1 MLDLQNQLDKAQY
14 EAVTCSEG
22 PTLILAGAGSG
33 KTRVLTYKIAYLL
46 RQGVMP
52 WQILA
57 LTFTNKAAKEMNNRI
72 AKLVDGEVTK
82 HLWSGTFHSLFGR
95 ILRFEAEHIGFT
107 SNFTI
112 YDQSDAQSLLNSIIK
127 EMELDTKV
135 YKPSTVLSRISAAKN
150 RLIMPEDY
158 RSDSQQRRSD
168 QLMNMPEIYAIYERY
183 KNRCRQ
189 ANAMDFDDLLVE
201 TFRLF
206 RTHEDIRLRYQQRF
220 TYILVDEYQDTN
232 YVQHQIISQLTTP
245 ESSIS
250 VVGDDAQ
257 SIYGFRGARIEN
269 ILSFT
274 SQYPTAKVIKLECNY
289 RSTGTIVGAANAI
302 ISHNQNQIPKNVY
315 SNQGEGEALQL
326 FETAS
331 DKDESYKVAAEI
343 SRLKRQKHLEYS
355 DIAVLYRTNA
365 QSRSFEDAFRLQ
377 NIPYRIYGG
386 LSFYQRKE
394 VKDLL
399 AYLRLIA
406 NSNDE
411 EAFKRIVNYP
421 RRGIGDTTI
430 NKLKMAAIEYGM
442 PLLYA
447 SQHPAECGLSIS
459 GATAK
464 RLSDFAQMITT
475 YSQLSEQ
482 GVSVCELAKQ
492 IVFSE
497 GIHKDLESE
506 GTEGK
511 AKMQNLEELIGAM
524 AEMETEQR
532 EERGIE
538 KLTLTDY
545 LAKVSLLTDAD
556 QKDSDEP
563 RVTLMTVHAAKGLE
577 FDAVFVTGMEEG
589 LFPAESA
596 RFSNKEIEEERRLFY
611 VAVTRA
617 KSYCF
622 ISYAKTRF
630 KWGQFQYCTES
641 SFLKDIPR
649 KYFAS
654 NRFTGGNSFGSV
666 KTYGKP
672 SSTSSSFTAK
682 PTTITPTANPF
693 TSRPTPT
700 MKPVSLTRV
709 PPTSVAVTRAE
720 ITKPQM
726 AAGAN
731 LCVGDIVEHE
741 RFGLGKV
748 LSLDGGGNGA
758 KAVVDF
764 QGVGQKT
771 LLLSFAKLK
780 KVNS

>member
-1 MLDLQNQLDKAQY
+1 MQDLQNYLDKAQL
-14 EAVTCSEG
+14 EAVTYCEG

-46 RQGVMP
+46 HQGVKP

-57 LTFTNKAAKEMNNRI
+57 LTFTNKAAREMNERI
-72 AKLVDGEVTK
+72 GKLVDGETAK
-82 HLWSGTFHSLFGR
+82 QLWSGTFHSLFGR
-95 ILRFEAEHIGFT
+95 ILRFEAQHIGYT

-127 EMELDTKV
+127 EMDLDTKI
-135 YKPSTVLSRISAAKN
+135 YKPSAVLSRISAAKN
-150 RLIMPEDY
+150 RLVMPDDY
-158 RSDSQQRRSD
+158 KADTAQRKSD
-168 QLMNMPEIYAIYERY
+168 MIANMPEIYNIYERY
-183 KNRCRQ
+183 KNRCRA

-201 TFRLF
+201 TYRLF
-206 RTHEDIRLRYQQRF
+206 RTHEAIRLRYQQRF

-245 ESSIS
+245 ESCIS

-269 ILSFT
+269 ILGFT
-274 SQYPTAKVIKLECNY
+274 QQYPSAKVIKLECNY

-302 ISHNQNQIPKNVY
+302 IAHNQHQIPKNIY
-315 SNQGEGEALQL
+315 SNQGQGDALQL
-326 FETAS
+326 FATAS
-331 DKDESYKVAAEI
+331 DKDESYKVASEI
-343 SRLKRQKHLEYS
+343 KRLNRQKGVSFS
-355 DIAVLYRTNA
+355 DMSVLYRTNA

-430 NKLKMAAIEYGM
+430 NKLKGAAIEYEL

-447 SQHPAECGLSIS
+447 AQHPEACGLSLS
-459 GATAK
+459 AAAAK
-464 RLSDFAQMITT
+464 RLIVF
-475 YSQLSEQ
+475 SQSIENYARLAEQ
-482 GVSVCELAKQ
+482 GCSVHELAKQ
-492 IVFSE
+492 IIFNE
-497 GIHKDLESE
+497 GIHKDLEGEGNE
-506 GTEGK
+506 GT
-511 AKMQNLEELIGAM
+511 AKLQNLDELISAM

-532 EERGIE
+532 EEQGIDT
-538 KLTLTDY
+538 LTLTDY

-556 QKDSDEP
+556 QKDGDEP

-577 FDAVFVTGMEEG
+577 FEAVFVTGMEEG

-596 RFSNKEIEEERRLFY
+596 SFSHKEIEEERRLFY

-617 KSYCF
+617 KKYCYL
-622 ISYAKTRF
+622 SYAKTRF
-630 KWGQFQYCTES
+630 KWGQFQFCVES
-641 SFLKDIPR
+641 SFLKNIPSH
-649 KYFAS
+649 FFS
-654 NRFTGGNSFGSV
+654 NNTISSTPKSFGR
-666 KTYGKP
+666 
-672 SSTSSSFTAK
+672 STSSNTN
-682 PTTITPTANPF
+682 TM
-693 TSRPTPT
+693 RPMLT
-700 MKPVSLTRV
+700 MKPVSLTRITSHSQQPHSFASSSV
-709 PPTSVAVTRAE
+709 PVNAS
-720 ITKPQM
+720 
-726 AAGAN
+726 
-731 LCVGDIVEHE
+731 LCVGDTVEHE
-741 RFGLGKV
+741 RFGLGTIV
-748 LSLDGGGNGA
+748 SMEGSGNGA
-758 KAVVDF
+758 KAIVDF

-780 KVNS
+780 KVSR

>member
-1 MLDLQNQLDKAQY
+1 MQDLQNYLDKAQL
-14 EAVTCSEG
+14 EAVTYCEG

-46 RQGVMP
+46 HQGVKP

-57 LTFTNKAAKEMNNRI
+57 LTFTNKAAREMNERI
-72 AKLVDGEVTK
+72 GKLVDGETAK
-82 HLWSGTFHSLFGR
+82 QLWSGTFHSLFGR
-95 ILRFEAEHIGFT
+95 ILRFEAQHIGYT

-127 EMELDTKV
+127 EMELDTKI
-135 YKPSTVLSRISAAKN
+135 YKPSAVLSRISAAKN
-150 RLIMPEDY
+150 RLVMPDDY
-158 RSDSQQRRSD
+158 KADTAQRKSD
-168 QLMNMPEIYAIYERY
+168 MIANMPEIYNIYERY
-183 KNRCRQ
+183 KNRCRA

-201 TFRLF
+201 TYRLF
-206 RTHEDIRLRYQQRF
+206 RTHETIRLRYQQRF

-245 ESSIS
+245 ESCIS

-269 ILSFT
+269 ILGFT
-274 SQYPTAKVIKLECNY
+274 QQYPSAKVIKLECNY

-302 ISHNQNQIPKNVY
+302 IAHNQHQIPKNIY
-315 SNQGEGEALQL
+315 SNQGQGDALQL
-326 FETAS
+326 FATAS
-331 DKDESYKVAAEI
+331 DKDESYKVASEI
-343 SRLKRQKHLEYS
+343 KRLNRQKGVSFS
-355 DIAVLYRTNA
+355 DMSVLYRTNA

-377 NIPYRIYGG
+377 SIPYRIYGG

-430 NKLKMAAIEYGM
+430 NKLKGVAIEYEL

-447 SQHPAECGLSIS
+447 AQHPEACGLSLS
-459 GATAK
+459 AAAAK
-464 RLSDFAQMITT
+464 RLIVF
-475 YSQLSEQ
+475 SQSIENYARLAEQ
-482 GVSVCELAKQ
+482 GCSVHELAKQ
-492 IVFSE
+492 IIFNE
-497 GIHKDLESE
+497 GIHKDLEGEGNE
-506 GTEGK
+506 GT
-511 AKMQNLEELIGAM
+511 AKLQNLDELISAM

-532 EERGIE
+532 EEQGIDT
-538 KLTLTDY
+538 LTLTDY

-556 QKDSDEP
+556 QKDGDEP

-577 FDAVFVTGMEEG
+577 FEAVFVTGMEEG

-596 RFSNKEIEEERRLFY
+596 SFSHKEIEEERRLFY

-617 KSYCF
+617 KKYCYL
-622 ISYAKTRF
+622 SYAKTRF
-630 KWGQFQYCTES
+630 KWGQFQFCVES
-641 SFLKDIPR
+641 SFLKNIP
-649 KYFAS
+649 K
-654 NRFTGGNSFGSV
+654 RFFTESLIDAPKPTPSQLTSLSSATSFSSHPQNSFG
-666 KTYGKP
+666 KP
-672 SSTSSSFTAK
+672 SNTCATRTSSTIK
-682 PTTITPTANPF
+682 PTTLSRIPTNNSQNTPSA
-693 TSRPTPT
+693 
-700 MKPVSLTRV
+700 
-709 PPTSVAVTRAE
+709 SVL
-720 ITKPQM
+720 K
-726 AAGAN
+726 
-731 LCVGDIVEHE
+731 VGDIVEHD
-741 RFGLGKV
+741 RFGLGTIT
-748 LSLDGGGNGA
+748 SLEGSGNSS

-764 QGVGQKT
+764 QGVGLKT

-780 KVNS
+780 KVSR

>member
-1 MLDLQNQLDKAQY
+1 MQDLQNYLDKAQL
-14 EAVTCSEG
+14 EAVTYCEG

-46 RQGVMP
+46 HQGVKP

-57 LTFTNKAAKEMNNRI
+57 LTFTNKAAREMNERI
-72 AKLVDGEVTK
+72 GKLVDGETAK
-82 HLWSGTFHSLFGR
+82 QLWSGTFHSLFGR
-95 ILRFEAEHIGFT
+95 ILRFEAQHIGYT

-127 EMELDTKV
+127 EMELDTKI
-135 YKPSTVLSRISAAKN
+135 YKPSAVLSRISAAKN
-150 RLIMPEDY
+150 RLVMPDDY
-158 RSDSQQRRSD
+158 KADTAQRKSD
-168 QLMNMPEIYAIYERY
+168 MIANMPEIYAIYERY
-183 KNRCRQ
+183 KNRCRA

-201 TFRLF
+201 TYRLF
-206 RTHEDIRLRYQQRF
+206 RTHEAIRLRYQQRF

-245 ESSIS
+245 ESCIS

-269 ILSFT
+269 ILGFT
-274 SQYPTAKVIKLECNY
+274 QQYPSAKVIKLECNY

-302 ISHNQNQIPKNVY
+302 IAHNQHQIPKNIY
-315 SNQGEGEALQL
+315 SNQGQGDALQL
-326 FETAS
+326 FATAS
-331 DKDESYKVAAEI
+331 DKDESYKVASEI
-343 SRLKRQKHLEYS
+343 KRLNRQKGVSFS
-355 DIAVLYRTNA
+355 DMSVLYRTNA

-430 NKLKMAAIEYGM
+430 NKLKVAAIEYEM

-447 SQHPAECGLSIS
+447 AQHPEACGLSLS
-459 GATAK
+459 AAAAK
-464 RLSDFAQMITT
+464 RLFIF
-475 YSQLSEQ
+475 SQSIENYARLAEQ
-482 GVSVCELAKQ
+482 GCCVHELSKQ
-492 IVFSE
+492 IIFNE
-497 GIHKDLESE
+497 GIHKDLEGEGVE
-506 GTEGK
+506 GT
-511 AKMQNLEELIGAM
+511 AKLQNLDELISAM

-532 EERGIE
+532 EEQGIDT
-538 KLTLTDY
+538 LTLTDY

-556 QKDSDEP
+556 QKDGDEP

-577 FDAVFVTGMEEG
+577 FEAVFVTGMEEG

-596 RFSNKEIEEERRLFY
+596 SFSHKEIEEERRLFY

-617 KSYCF
+617 KKYCY

-630 KWGQFQYCTES
+630 KWGQFQFCVES
-641 SFLKDIPR
+641 SFLKNIPSH
-649 KYFAS
+649 FFS
-654 NRFTGGNSFGSV
+654 NNTISSTPKSFGR
-666 KTYGKP
+666 
-672 SSTSSSFTAK
+672 STSSNTN
-682 PTTITPTANPF
+682 TM
-693 TSRPTPT
+693 RPMPT
-700 MKPVSLTRV
+700 MKPVSLTRI
-709 PPTSVAVTRAE
+709 TSHSQQTHSFAPSSAPVNAS
-720 ITKPQM
+720 
-726 AAGAN
+726 
-731 LCVGDIVEHE
+731 LCVGDTVEHE
-741 RFGLGKV
+741 RFGLGTIV
-748 LSLDGGGNGA
+748 SMEGSGNGA
-758 KAVVDF
+758 KAIVDF

-780 KVNS
+780 KVSR

>member
-1 MLDLQNQLDKAQY
+1 MLDLQNQLDKAQFD
-14 EAVTCSEG
+14 AVTCCDG

-57 LTFTNKAAKEMNNRI
+57 LTFTNKAAKEMNGRI
-72 AKLVDGEVTK
+72 AKLVDSETTK

-95 ILRFEAEHIGFT
+95 ILRFEAQHIGYT

-127 EMELDTKV
+127 EMGLDTKV
-135 YKPSTVLSRISAAKN
+135 YKPSAVLSRISAAKN
-150 RLIMPEDY
+150 RLVMPDDY
-158 RSDSQQRRSD
+158 RSDNTQRRSD
-168 QLMNMPEIYAIYERY
+168 MLANMPEIYAIYEQY

-206 RTHEDIRLRYQQRF
+206 QSHEEIRLRYQQRF

-232 YVQHQIISQLTTP
+232 YVQHQIISQLTTQN
-245 ESSIS
+245 SCIS

-269 ILSFT
+269 ILGFT

-289 RSTGTIVGAANAI
+289 RSTGMIVGAANAI

-315 SNQGEGEALQL
+315 SNQGDGDNLQL
-326 FETAS
+326 FATAS

-343 SRLKRQKHLEYS
+343 SRLKRQKGVSYS
-355 DIAVLYRTNA
+355 NMAVLYRTNA

-406 NSNDE
+406 NANDE

-430 NKLKMAAIEYGM
+430 NKLKMAAFEHGL

-447 SQHPAECGLSIS
+447 SQNPSECGLSIS

-464 RLSDFAQMITT
+464 RLYDFAQRIEN
-475 YSQLSEQ
+475 YEHLSEQ

-492 IVFSE
+492 IVFNE

-506 GTEGK
+506 GTEGTV
-511 AKMQNLEELIGAM
+511 KMQNLDELIGAM

-532 EERGIE
+532 EEQGIE
-538 KLTLTDY
+538 RLTLTDY

-556 QKDSDEP
+556 QKDGDEP

-577 FDAVFVTGMEEG
+577 FEAVFVTGMEDG

-596 RFSNKEIEEERRLFY
+596 RFSQREIEEERRLFY
-611 VAVTRA
+611 VAITRA
-617 KSYCF
+617 KRYCF
-622 ISYAKTRF
+622 LSYAKTRF

-649 KYFAS
+649 RYFS
-654 NRFTGGNSFGSV
+654 NNPLSV
-666 KTYGKP
+666 PSAPSKPLSVLPTTGKP
-672 SSTSSSFTAK
+672 N
-682 PTTITPTANPF
+682 I
-693 TSRPTPT
+693 SRPMPT

-709 PPTSVAVTRAE
+709 PPASIAVNQTS

-726 AAGAN
+726 TAGAN
-731 LCVGDIVEHE
+731 LSVGDLVEHD
-741 RFGLGKV
+741 RFGLGSV
-748 LSLDGGGNGA
+748 LSLEGAGNGA

-764 QGVGQKT
+764 KGVGQKT

-780 KVNS
+780 KLTR

>member
-1 MLDLQNQLDKAQY
+1 MLDLQNQLDKAQFD
-14 EAVTCSEG
+14 AVTCCDG

-57 LTFTNKAAKEMNNRI
+57 LTFTNKAAKEMNGRI
-72 AKLVDGEVTK
+72 AKLVDSETTK

-95 ILRFEAEHIGFT
+95 ILRFEAQHIGYT

-127 EMELDTKV
+127 EMGLDTKV
-135 YKPSTVLSRISAAKN
+135 YKPSAVLSRISAAKN
-150 RLIMPEDY
+150 RLVMPDDY
-158 RSDSQQRRSD
+158 RSDNTQRRSD
-168 QLMNMPEIYAIYERY
+168 MLANMPEIYAIYEQY

-206 RTHEDIRLRYQQRF
+206 QSHEEIRLSYQQRF
-220 TYILVDEYQDTN
+220 AYILVDEYQDTN

-245 ESSIS
+245 NSCIS

-269 ILSFT
+269 ILGFT

-289 RSTGTIVGAANAI
+289 RSTGMIVGAANAI

-315 SNQGEGEALQL
+315 SNQGDGDNLQL
-326 FETAS
+326 FATAS

-343 SRLKRQKHLEYS
+343 SRLKRQKGVSYS
-355 DIAVLYRTNA
+355 NMAVLYRTNA

-406 NSNDE
+406 NANDE

-430 NKLKMAAIEYGM
+430 NKLKMAAFEHGL

-447 SQHPAECGLSIS
+447 SQNPSECGLSIS

-464 RLSDFAQMITT
+464 RLYDFAQRIEN
-475 YSQLSEQ
+475 YEHLSEQ

-492 IVFSE
+492 IVFNE

-506 GTEGK
+506 GTEGT
-511 AKMQNLEELIGAM
+511 AKMQNLDELIGAM

-532 EERGIE
+532 EEQGIE
-538 KLTLTDY
+538 RLTLTDY

-556 QKDSDEP
+556 QKDGDEP

-577 FDAVFVTGMEEG
+577 FEAVFVTGMEDG

-596 RFSNKEIEEERRLFY
+596 RFSQREIEEERRLFY

-617 KSYCF
+617 KRYCF
-622 ISYAKTRF
+622 LSYAKTRF

-649 KYFAS
+649 RYFS
-654 NRFTGGNSFGSV
+654 NNPLSV
-666 KTYGKP
+666 PSAPSKPLSVLPTTGKP
-672 SSTSSSFTAK
+672 N
-682 PTTITPTANPF
+682 I
-693 TSRPTPT
+693 SRPMPT

-709 PPTSVAVTRAE
+709 PPASIAVNQTS

-726 AAGAN
+726 TAGAN
-731 LCVGDIVEHE
+731 LSVGDLVEHD
-741 RFGLGKV
+741 RFGLGSV
-748 LSLDGGGNGA
+748 LSLEGAGNGA

-780 KVNS
+780 KLTR